1 MKRSSVLAAAGL
13 FLGLLGAAGGLAY
26 YKAQELEAAAAG
38 GGGFEPAEAV
48 DITPARQVPWQPTSD
63 LVGTVVAVRSV
74 LVRNE
79 LAGVVTKV
87 GFESGATIEEGE
99 VLLALDDSTERA
111 DLAAASASVRVAE
124 ANVVQAESRIR
135 LAERMLERLTSVQGR
150 AVAEADLDRARS
162 ELDTARAEHTRWL
175 AEVDQAKA
183 RVAQVETRLKKLTI
197 RAPFRA
203 RAGMRMVHEG
213 QYLPEGADV
222 VALQELT
229 DYIYLDFAIPQ
240 EYAPRVARGTAVM
253 ATGELLGPE
262 PVRIEVVATDAT
274 VNNDTRNLR
283 VRAIVENTAGR
294 LVPGMFI
301 QIRVPVEDPRP
312 YTVVP
317 ATAIRRAS
325 YGDSVFVVVPGE
337 GEGQLRAKQRFVTLG
352 PTIGDDVIVLKGIE
366 PGDRVAAAGSFKLRD
381 GALVMQAQPPAP
393 AAQPPVATSQPAGGR

>member
-1 MKRSSVLAAAGL
+1 MNRSSVLAAAGL

-26 YKAQELEAAAAG
+26 YKTQEIAAAQSG
-38 GGGFEPAEAV
+38 SGGFEPAEAV
-48 DITPARQVPWQPTSD
+48 DITEARRVPWQPTSD

-79 LAGVVTKV
+79 LAGVVTAV
-87 GFESGATIEEGE
+87 GFDSGEAIEEGR
-99 VLLALDDSTERA
+99 VLLALDDSTARA
-111 DLAAASASVRVAE
+111 DLAAATASVRVAE
-124 ANVVQAESRIR
+124 ASVAQAESRIR
-135 LAERMLERLTSVQGR
+135 LAERMLERLNSVQGR

-175 AEVDQAKA
+175 AEVDQARA
-183 RVAQVETRLKKLTI
+183 RVAQVETRLSKLTI
-197 RAPFRA
+197 KAPFRA

-229 DYIYLDFAIPQ
+229 DQIYLDFAIPQ
-240 EYAPRVARGTAVM
+240 EYAPRVAPGVAVM
-253 ATGELLGPE
+253 ATGALLGPE

-283 VRAIVENTAGR
+283 VRAVVDNTAGR

-301 QIRVPVEDPRP
+301 QIRVPVEEARL

-317 ATAIRRAS
+317 GTAIRRAS
-325 YGDSVFVVVPGE
+325 YGDSVFAVVPGE
-337 GEGQLRAKQRFVTLG
+337 SEGKLRAKQRFVTLG
-352 PTIGDDVIVLKGIE
+352 PTIGDDVIVLKGLE
-366 PGDRVAAAGSFKLRD
+366 PGERIAAAGSFKLRD
-381 GALVMQAQPPAP
+381 GGLVMQAQPAP
-393 AAQPPVATSQPAGGR
+393 AAQAPVATNQPAGDR